1 MKNDHTASVL
11 IKHTP
16 LNLVQIARL
25 FLEMLESSGGESIA
39 EAGALLEHCRHVIRL
54 GSEALRLERETVSF
68 RRAVE
73 ETLRVKA
80 QRAHRTRQDIRYCM
94 KRLMGR
100 IPGLDMRPVR
110 GISAR
115 ECAVMLERAFDTPT
129 QRRKAR
135 AILSG
140 VFTIARRRGW
150 CASNPVEL
158 VERPQVKEKEIT
170 PLSLEESRRLMKA
183 ACRKP
188 HLPCAAAVG
197 LMLFCG
203 VRPQE
208 VTRLRWSDIDF
219 EEKEVVI
226 APRHSKTG
234 GGRHIALSPALH
246 RLLRHLRPSDT
257 SCRICPPNW
266 GTRWKELRHAA
277 CFPHWTQDI
286 LRHTYASFHV
296 KMYHDLATLQ
306 IYMGHSSTA
315 LLHTRYV
322 NLRGVAR
329 RDAPAFWRIPDSC
342 TAN

>member
-1 MKNDHTASVL
+1 MNDYRTARTL
-11 IKHTP
+11 TEHTP
-16 LNLVQIARL
+16 LHLTQIARL
-25 FLEMLESSGGESIA
+25 FLEMVECSGGESISD
-39 EAGALLEHCRHVIRL
+39 AGALLEHCRRVIRL
-54 GSEALRLERETVSF
+54 GSEALRQEKETVNF

-80 QRAHRTRQDIRYCM
+80 QRARRTQQDIRYCM
-94 KRLMGR
+94 KRLMLR
-100 IPGLDMRPVR
+100 APGLAERPVR
-110 GISAR
+110 AIRAR
-115 ECAVMLERAFDTPT
+115 ECAMMLERAFDTPT

-150 CASNPVEL
+150 CASNPVAM
-158 VERPQVKEKEIT
+158 VERPQVREKEIA
-170 PLSLEESRRLMKA
+170 PLSLAESRRLMQE

-208 VTRLRWSDIDF
+208 VTRLHWQDIDF
-219 EEKEVVI
+219 EEKEVII

-234 GGRHIALSPALH
+234 GGRHIALSPSLH
-246 RLLRHLRPSDT
+246 RLLRKLRPPNNAG
-257 SCRICPPNW
+257 RICPPNW
-266 GTRWKELRHAA
+266 RARWRELRHAA
-277 CFPHWTQDI
+277 RFPSWTQDI

-306 IYMGHSSTA
+306 IYMGHRSTA

-322 NLRGVAR
+322 NLRGVLR
-329 RDAPAFWRIPDSC
+329 RDAPAFWRIPDVC
-342 TAN
+342 CAG